1 MALVVKLLERPLK
14 RKGSCSM
21 NKKQLK
27 AKLLFAKDLKDVK
40 KVISTLID
48 EVMPEEVYDPYEG
61 MSFGDLDDDW
71 GDRG

>member
-1 MALVVKLLERPLK
+1 MT
-14 RKGSCSM
+14 
-21 NKKQLK
+21 KKQLK
-27 AKLLFAKDLKDVK
+27 AKLLFAKDLTDVK
-40 KVISTLID
+40 KVINTLID